1 LSVTCQA
8 GFQFNS
14 NEGDT
19 MFLEIALAI
28 GGYQI
33 IRRLRKPSKV
43 SRQGLKPHSR
53 AEVLGARGEARAH
66 AKLKETLDWLCG
78 SDYYLFDGPLVI
90 EHAPGTAFP
99 TAEIDHL
106 AVTPFGIFIF
116 ETKNW
121 SGNIAPSTARG
132 MLTRVGSDRRAEDR
146 RSPIDQNRTKV
157 DFFRSILPPLWPVT
171 GAGLFTSPQAKLDA
185 ALHSDLLSLS
195 DLPQWLR
202 SRRDAYAG
210 LRPIDVEKATD
221 TVTRLVKTTEADLSK
236 HKRTV
241 CT

>member
-1 LSVTCQA
+1 
-8 GFQFNS
+8 
-14 NEGDT
+14 

-28 GGYQI
+28 CGYQF

-43 SRQGLKPHSR
+43 SWQGLKPLSR

-66 AKLKETLDWLCG
+66 AKLEETLDWLCG
-78 SDYYLFDGPLVI
+78 SDYYLFGPLVI

-121 SGNIAPSTARG
+121 SGRIAPSAARG

-157 DFFRSILPPLWPVT
+157 EFFRSILPPLWPVT
-171 GAGLFTSPQAKLDA
+171 GAGLFTSPEVKLDG

-210 LRPIDVEKATD
+210 LRAIDVQKAIDAVTLLVRTSEAALSRHKAT
-221 TVTRLVKTTEADLSK
+221 VSA
-236 HKRTV
+236 
-241 CT
+241 

>member
-1 LSVTCQA
+1 MAWQA
-8 GFQFNS
+8 GFQFNTD
-14 NEGDT
+14 EGDT
-19 MFLEIALAI
+19 MFFEIALAI
-28 GGYQI
+28 CGYQI
-33 IRRLRKPSKV
+33 IRRLRKPSKLAW
-43 SRQGLKPHSR
+43 QGLKPLSR

-121 SGNIAPSTARG
+121 SGSIALSTARG
-132 MLTRVGSDRRAEDR
+132 MLTRVGSGRRAEDR

-157 DFFRSILPPLWPVT
+157 EFFRSILPPLWPVT
-171 GAGLFTSPQAKLDA
+171 GAGLFTSPEAKLDA

-210 LRPIDVEKATD
+210 MRPIDVQKAVDAMALLVSTD
-221 TVTRLVKTTEADLSK
+221 AADLSR
-236 HKRTV
+236 HKAIVSR
-241 CT
+241 